1 MGARRKAREAALQ
14 ALFFMD
20 HGGRFTPEALA
31 RFRADFAPKPEA
43 LPHFERLVR
52 GVLRTRGVLDRLIE
66 RYSENWSLERMGGV
80 DRNVMRIALYEM
92 LWCADI
98 PHRVAIDEAVEIG
111 KKYGGEESG
120 AFINGIVD
128 RVRLALERGEVE
140 PPGPEEASGIGPEDN
155 GAPPAGGEAAPEER
169 PRETAAAP
177 AVEPAAAE
185 GAVKPRRRYVRG
197 GGSPKGKK
205 TDATGGR
212 R

>member
-14 ALFFMD
+14 ALFYMD
-20 HGGRFTPEALA
+20 HGGEFTPEALA
-31 RFRADFAPKPEA
+31 RFRSDFAPKPEA

-66 RYSENWSLERMGGV
+66 RYSENWSLERMAGV

-98 PHRVAIDEAVEIG
+98 PHRVTIDEAVEIG

-128 RVRLALERGEVE
+128 RVRLALERGEIE
-140 PPGPEEASGIGPEDN
+140 RPGPEEETGPPAVGQEP
-155 GAPPAGGEAAPEER
+155 PPAGGAEAREDR
-169 PRETAAAP
+169 PREAP
-177 AVEPAAAE
+177 PSPALAPAAE
-185 GAVKPRRRYVRG
+185 GAVKPRRRYVRA
-197 GGSPKGKK
+197 GGSQKKKK